1 MGSQGLNVVK
11 NEGSEDCV
19 PFVMQHVPGRV
30 NFL

>member
-11 NEGSEDCV
+11 KIEGSEDCV

-30 NFL
+30 